1 VWERVRVNMRE
12 VSAGWE
18 CAHDPEEGRRYG
30 YATLCLCEMI
40 LRLLCNLSESTVE
53 SPSRVW
59 RVRECLDLLQSE
71 RDR

>member
-1 VWERVRVNMRE
+1 MVCGRVRVNMRE

-18 CAHDPEEGRRYG
+18 CTHDPEEGRRYG
-30 YATLCLCEMI
+30 YATLCLCEML
-40 LRLLCNLSESTVE
+40 LRLLCILSESTVE

-59 RVRECLDLLQSE
+59 RGYARLDLHPE